1 MPIGRTDD
9 DHGTAGRVAGW
20 GALRTGTAPRASM
33 TAVAITEKPL
43 AFFVSDTIIKASS
56 WGAGMTETPRRGR
69 PTTGRA
75 LTPARRMQSLRQR
88 ALTAV
93 MEGADLAAIPDTGLL
108 EALRVAYRQ
117 GQAPMVA
124 TITRELV
131 RRVEQRVDG
140 AGGPARG

>member
-1 MPIGRTDD
+1 
-9 DHGTAGRVAGW
+9 
-20 GALRTGTAPRASM
+20 
-33 TAVAITEKPL
+33 
-43 AFFVSDTIIKASS
+43 
-56 WGAGMTETPRRGR
+56 MTETPRRGR

>member
-1 MPIGRTDD
+1 
-9 DHGTAGRVAGW
+9 
-20 GALRTGTAPRASM
+20 M

-75 LTPARRMQSLRQR
+75 LTPARRMKALRQR

-93 MEGADLAAIPDTGLL
+93 MDMEGADLAAIPDTGLL

>member
-1 MPIGRTDD
+1 
-9 DHGTAGRVAGW
+9 
-20 GALRTGTAPRASM
+20 
-33 TAVAITEKPL
+33 
-43 AFFVSDTIIKASS
+43 
-56 WGAGMTETPRRGR
+56 
-69 PTTGRA
+69 
-75 LTPARRMQSLRQR
+75 
-88 ALTAV
+88 